1 MKQVSAETHQK
12 QLDEN
17 EEVMVLGSRD
27 ELQELCTKHQ
37 LGALIIKTKM
47 KMLFFFFLL
56 EEKVSIWWTNFVLP
70 KIYHIIYLY
79 STLFP
84 LKVSSVEPRTM
95 PVLVTVQFHL
105 LNIVLTFTDTQN
117 DFQLNSTKDLRQ
129 VMIGSLA
136 IKHYKIKI
144 RL

>member
-1 MKQVSAETHQK
+1 
-12 QLDEN
+12 
-17 EEVMVLGSRD
+17 
-27 ELQELCTKHQ
+27 
-37 LGALIIKTKM
+37 
-47 KMLFFFFLL
+47 
-56 EEKVSIWWTNFVLP
+56 
-70 KIYHIIYLY
+70 
-79 STLFP
+79 
-84 LKVSSVEPRTM
+84 M